1 MIASLRIAEE
11 GKRITQRSRVR
22 RRIGGTL
29 REGGSWL
36 TITPP
41 TPMSFINADSKDS

>member
-22 RRIGGTL
+22 RGIGGTL
-29 REGGSWL
+29 REGAG
-36 TITPP
+36 
-41 TPMSFINADSKDS
+41 